1 MRAQFRETILGT
13 AGRAREPWRRC
24 GETEGASVAVLKQ
37 NIRFLAASLKKMVR
51 MIEFLQKI
59 RGFVR
64 PYRGRFFMGLLC
76 GVFYGLANGLLPGA
90 VKVVIDLI
98 FTKATNFHEQ
108 LEKAP
113 HWIQPAPH
121 WLGTQLA
128 EFSAPTLT
136 WGWVLV
142 AEAAAA

>member
-1 MRAQFRETILGT
+1 
-13 AGRAREPWRRC
+13 
-24 GETEGASVAVLKQ
+24 
-37 NIRFLAASLKKMVR
+37 MVR